1 MSVRCLTNGAG
12 LRFTPELFM
21 SAIGMSAL
29 GQKRTCAMQNVM
41 SAFPPIADMCS
52 AQADVRFVPIADIA
66 AHSIISSASARIDVG
81 NTIPKLFAVFRL
93 ITSSNFVG
101 SSAGSSAGLEPFN
114 TLATSDEP

>member
-1 MSVRCLTNGAG
+1 
-12 LRFTPELFM
+12 
-21 SAIGMSAL
+21 MSAL
-29 GQKRTCAMQNVM
+29 
-41 SAFPPIADMCS
+41 PPKADINRKGS
-52 AQADVRFVPIADIA
+52 NVRFVPEADIA

-114 TLATSDEP
+114 TLATSAEP